1 MRLKTI
7 FIFVLMITFFGCED
21 IVDVEITDQV
31 TEDNFYQ
38 TEEELFEGLIAA
50 YDPLQWNYLFYLYG
64 DIASEVSFAGGASAD
79 DVPGIVAVDAF
90 QHDANTPQMRT
101 IWNYLYAG
109 VRRSNLIITKV
120 EENDVVDPSI
130 KDQFKAEAKFLRA
143 FYYFDLVR
151 FFGEVPLITRIVNAG
166 EVDFPRQPTADIYGQ
181 IEQDLTDAIPVLKN
195 VGNVTPGRVTKE
207 AAMAMLGKAYLYQ
220 DKFTLAAGTF
230 DQVIGGPF
238 DLISNYPE
246 IFEIAN
252 ENGIESV
259 FEIPH
264 SNESNWFDWGYIIGG
279 DGNFSIIHNGVRGLS
294 GGDNPFDAGWSFNVP
309 TPEYVA
315 SFEADDPRK
324 DASIIFEEDLIAGG
338 SSIIEGFQ
346 HTGYYNK
353 KYTPRKGES
362 CCQRELN
369 YGNNNRV
376 IRFADVLLM
385 GAEAHAR
392 GGGSEGVAQQYL
404 NRVRRRAFGDT
415 NQTGF
420 MTIKI

>member
-1 MRLKTI
+1 
-7 FIFVLMITFFGCED
+7 
-21 IVDVEITDQV
+21 
-31 TEDNFYQ
+31 
-38 TEEELFEGLIAA
+38 
-50 YDPLQWNYLFYLYG
+50 
-64 DIASEVSFAGGASAD
+64 
-79 DVPGIVAVDAF
+79 
-90 QHDANTPQMRT
+90 
-101 IWNYLYAG
+101 
-109 VRRSNLIITKV
+109 
-120 EENDVVDPSI
+120 
-130 KDQFKAEAKFLRA
+130 
-143 FYYFDLVR
+143 LVR

-195 VGNVTPGRVTKE
+195 VGNVT
-207 AAMAMLGKAYLYQ
+207 
-220 DKFTLAAGTF
+220 
-230 DQVIGGPF
+230 
-238 DLISNYPE
+238 PE

-415 NQTGF
+415 NHDITSTGPALIQAIWDERMYELGGEGHRF
-420 MTIKI
+420 YDLVRTGEASTVLGPLGFESKHQVFPIPQQEINLTNGILTQNPGY